1 MLQRFSYISF
11 LFKPPWWKGGRK
23 GCGLKNSKK
32 WNDNICTL
40 HLKNFEPC
48 NGNIF
53 FRFFFG
59 NSLVYHEITLDNF
72 RDLFCQLKLT
82 QLEKTSYVFNFISL
96 DNKNLQSTF
105 FNFKII
111 RYNFSSRNAENFLHD
126 LGRKRTF

>member
-1 MLQRFSYISF
+1 MKIDNMLQRFSYISF

-53 FRFFFG
+53 FKVFFG
-59 NSLVYHEITLDNF
+59 KV
-72 RDLFCQLKLT
+72 
-82 QLEKTSYVFNFISL
+82 
-96 DNKNLQSTF
+96 
-105 FNFKII
+105 KIQ
-111 RYNFSSRNAENFLHD
+111 
-126 LGRKRTF
+126 K